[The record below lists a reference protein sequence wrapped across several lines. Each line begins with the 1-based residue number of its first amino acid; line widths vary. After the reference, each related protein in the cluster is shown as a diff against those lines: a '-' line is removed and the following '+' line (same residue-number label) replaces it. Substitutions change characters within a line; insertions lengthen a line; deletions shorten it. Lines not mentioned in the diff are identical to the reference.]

1 MVEKNFSAMAKPE
14 PLKLFDL
21 PDQQFVA
28 FRIKGASHIHGGTF
42 EGRGYLKVELPPGI
56 RRLLRYPLLPLIEA
70 LPD

>member
-1 MVEKNFSAMAKPE
+1 MEKNITAMAKPE

-28 FRIKGASHIHGGTF
+28 FRIKGASHIHGGTR
-42 EGRGYLKVELPPGI
+42 EGSGCLKVELPPGI
-56 RRLLRYPLLPLIEA
+56 RQLLQYPLLPLIEA